1 MQMIIELVNG
11 VEIKLRML
19 LLSKRTPVS
28 AISYIFLIK
37 LKEQNSSWLVNY
49 IKYILF
55 FSIYYNR
62 FK

>member
-1 MQMIIELVNG
+1 MIIELVNG